1 MNLKDKVMDA
11 LKRVEDPEVKTDVV
25 SLKLVYDFD
34 INEENGVVKF
44 KFMPTVPDCPIGVQ
58 LALMIRG
65 AAKEV
70 PGVKKVILRVEN
82 FIYKDQLNGYLEE
95 IENEEEEG
103 EHIAIAT
110 DKTGNIW
117 IKECNK
123 AEFFMV
129 YTKYGNFISARENAL
144 LKDGNENN
152 IIKLVNLLA
161 DIKRLICGDI
171 TTELKDKLENHYGIN
186 VFETTKHSQKEALAE
201 FFNRDK

>member
-1 MNLKDKVMDA
+1 MPLKDRVIEA

-34 INEENGVVKF
+34 IDEENGIVKF

-58 LALMIRG
+58 LALMVRG
-65 AAKEV
+65 AVKEV

-82 FIYKDQLNGYLEE
+82 FIYQDQLNGYLEE
-95 IENEEEEG
+95 IEKEEEEG

-110 DKTGNIW
+110 DKRGNVW
-117 IKECNK
+117 IGECNE

-129 YTKYGNFISARENAL
+129 YTKYGNFISARENNL
-144 LKDGNENN
+144 LKEGKSSD

-161 DIKRLICGDI
+161 DIKTLICSNID
-171 TTELKDKLENHYGIN
+171 EKLENKLKNHYGVNI
-186 VFETTKHSQKEALAE
+186 FRTTKLTQKEALAE
-201 FFNRDK
+201 FLK